1 MFSLCEIIGLIYDVD
16 RNSWSLLMKYS
27 YSLGLNKVGMF
38 NNVFYLRAFWNKYIP
53 LLAKLSNLA
62 IFDHHQ
68 GLSHGATVVDIN

>member
-1 MFSLCEIIGLIYDVD
+1 MATEID
-16 RNSWSLLMKYS
+16 
-27 YSLGLNKVGMF
+27 
-38 NNVFYLRAFWNKYIP
+38 YLRAFWNKYIP